1 MHEQSFS
8 AEVHHLQSSQQSTT
22 TDKLKLMPLY
32 QHFVSTQNTI
42 KRNTV
47 IEQLQST
54 YSISVARQF
63 SYNLMGCNVVLIDLI
78 ATVAVIVF
86 IIGIDHR
93 LNPVDLS
100 VVRIDIYNRIRYNWD
115 CMNRL
120 TEIRNVYGIFNGI
133 AFVTTSRILIEI
145 STLSLLS
152 RALSIIFDDN
162 IPHLNT
168 QSKIEFV
175 YNNNSNATIIISNF
189 YKINGAAIV
198 LGFFSIDI
206 YFMQAID
213 GSLNAMLSI
222 ELGANIA
229 VFAQLIFYLTVQLS
243 ISVNY
248 CYNQVMLINGTPSI
262 EHQFL
267 CGDFLLTLLFLSE
280 NVTNVNVLFPLISR
294 NENEICQ

>member
-1 MHEQSFS
+1 MHEKSFS
-8 AEVHHLQSSQQSTT
+8 AQVHHLQSSQQSTT
-22 TDKLKLMPLY
+22 KDKLKLMPLY
-32 QHFVSTQNTI
+32 QHFVSTENSI

-47 IEQLQST
+47 IEQLQSM

-63 SYNLMGCNVVLIDLI
+63 SCNLIGCNVVLIDLI

-120 TEIRNVYGIFNGI
+120 TEMRDVYGIFNGI
-133 AFVTTSRILIEI
+133 AFVTSIGILIEI
-145 STLSLLS
+145 SALSLLS
-152 RALSIIFDDN
+152 RALSIIFDDS

-168 QSKIEFV
+168 RSKIEFV
-175 YNNNSNATIIISNF
+175 YDNNSNVTIIASNF

-198 LGFFSIDI
+198 VGFFSIDI

-213 GSLNAMLSI
+213 GLSSNTMLSI

-267 CGDFLLTLLFLSE
+267 CGDFLLTSLVLNE
-280 NVTNVNVLFPLISR
+280 NVFNVNVLFH
-294 NENEICQ
+294 